1 VNRRGVRGDDCVE
14 LDLRVRYA
22 ETDRMGVVYYANYLV
37 WFEMGR
43 SEYCRQRGFHYL
55 ELEEQGYRLVVSEAT
70 CKYRQPA
77 RYDELVTVRTVLH
90 ALQRRAVCFRYQV
103 VRKGPG
109 ETLVEGETKHL
120 CIDAGGKVTTIP
132 EPYFTH
138 LARGLR
144 SLNPSQNPHGIPPRK
159 SHE

>member
-1 VNRRGVRGDDCVE
+1 MSRRGVRGDDCVE

-43 SEYCRQRGFHYL
+43 SEYCRQRGFNYL
-55 ELEEQGYRLVVSEAT
+55 ELEDQGYRLVVAEASCT
-70 CKYRQPA
+70 YRRPA
-77 RYDELVTVRTVLH
+77 RYDELVTVKTFLH
-90 ALQRRAVCFRYQV
+90 TLGRRAVRFRYQV

-120 CIDAGGKVTTIP
+120 CVDAEGRVKTIP
-132 EPYFTH
+132 EPYFNH
-138 LARGLR
+138 LARGLQP
-144 SLNPSQNPHGIPPRK
+144 LTPPQNTPRNTHG
-159 SHE
+159 

>member
-1 VNRRGVRGDDCVE
+1 MSRRGVSGEDCVK
-14 LDLRVRYA
+14 LDVRVRYA

-77 RYDELVTVRTVLH
+77 LYDDLVTVKTVAH
-90 ALQRRAVCFRYQV
+90 TLQRRGVCFRYQV
-103 VRKGPG
+103 VRKGSG

-120 CIDAGGKVTTIP
+120 CIDDGGKITTIP

-138 LARGLR
+138 LARGLHKQHTLR
-144 SLNPSQNPHGIPPRK
+144 NTHG
-159 SHE
+159 

>member
-1 VNRRGVRGDDCVE
+1 MSRRGVRGDDCVE

-22 ETDRMGVVYYANYLV
+22 ETDRMGVVYYANYFV

-43 SEYCRQRGFHYL
+43 SEYCRQRGFLYL
-55 ELEEQGYRLVVSEAT
+55 ELEEQGYRLVVAEAT

-77 RYDELVTVRTVLH
+77 QYDEVVTVRTVLH
-90 ALQRRAVCFRYQV
+90 TLQRRAVCFRYQV
-103 VRKGPG
+103 VRTGLG

-120 CIDAGGKVTTIP
+120 CIDAGGKITTIP

-138 LARGLR
+138 LARCI
-144 SLNPSQNPHGIPPRK
+144 QAQTPHRNTPT
-159 SHE
+159 EVL